1 MSLLEFI
8 PLKAK
13 NKHHIFPQNHTTI
26 LKVFL
31 TREINLSVV

>member
-1 MSLLEFI
+1 MSLFEFI
-8 PLKAK
+8 PLQAK
-13 NKHHIFPQNHTTI
+13 NKQHIFPQNHTTI